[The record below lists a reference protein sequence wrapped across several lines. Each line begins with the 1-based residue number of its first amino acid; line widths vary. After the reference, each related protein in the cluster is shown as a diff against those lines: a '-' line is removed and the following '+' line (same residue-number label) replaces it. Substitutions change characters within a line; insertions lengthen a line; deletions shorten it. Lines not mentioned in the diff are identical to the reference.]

1 MSWSASSRTHQAY
14 KISDVLFRKN
24 LRTWFC
30 YNFSELDLE
39 GLKDVVKN
47 RKSELRKIVEPH
59 YGLLDELVS
68 NGVCDLDQ
76 VKVIEDTKS
85 SIEHR
90 KKLVDGLVEK
100 LTSNPAQRKKI
111 LNLLRL
117 NNQHHVAEFI
127 EQEGRKYRSVTEML
141 LFTVYETSQVT
152 GSFVS
157 SLADPGLGLST
168 ARRLQCRTIE
178 SSDYWFDTVH
188 RSQ

>member
-1 MSWSASSRTHQAY
+1 MCNAY
-14 KISDVLFRKN
+14 RKN
-24 LRTWFC
+24 LRFLRLHIVRIWFC
-30 YNFSELDLE
+30 YNFSELHLE
-39 GLKDVVKN
+39 ALKDVLKK
-47 RKSELRKIVEPH
+47 RKSELKKIVEHH

-68 NGVCDLDQ
+68 KDVCDLEQ
-76 VKVIEDTKS
+76 IKVIEETTFL
-85 SIEHR
+85 IEHR
-90 KKLVDGLVEK
+90 KKLVDDLVKK

-178 SSDYWFDTVH
+178 SSDYRFDTVH

>member
-1 MSWSASSRTHQAY
+1 MRKIQHLCVTGVSRKITASLCAICLGQLLRGHIKHTKSVVCVY
-14 KISDVLFRKN
+14 RKN

-39 GLKDVVKN
+39 ALKDVVKN
-47 RKSELRKIVEPH
+47 RKSELRKIIEPH

-100 LTSNPAQRKKI
+100 LTSNPAQRKQI
-111 LNLLRL
+111 LDILTR
-117 NNQHHVAEFI
+117 NNQHHVTEFI
-127 EQEGRKYRSVTEML
+127 EQEGRKYRSVTV
-141 LFTVYETSQVT
+141 VYFLHFSG
-152 GSFVS
+152 GSRVQ
-157 SLADPGLGLST
+157 ST
-168 ARRLQCRTIE
+168 ANWL
-178 SSDYWFDTVH
+178 SF
-188 RSQ
+188 SQHF